1 MVAQGGPPRWSSP
14 AHFAL
19 SLRGA
24 FFPGGRRNWIQ
35 FPGVYV
41 SDLRRFLDLP
51 EDAPAPARNLADHFG
66 NIVRAATAGGPG
78 PAWVSA
84 LPCRRRPGRSRCP
97 GRIVVFRSEL
107 PAQIEWG
114 CDSCDDE
121 GVISGWEGTQ
131 FDLRTPRPIR
141 HLGAAGEVL
150 VPDEVAAALRTLTL
164 LDLDCQRLVY
174 RATALDEGVALLA
187 DEEQFDELLGHL
199 AAEANHEP
207 NRRRQQR
214 LDRSLAVLSS
224 ALREAGA

>member
-51 EDAPAPARNLADHFG
+51 EDAPASARNLAEHLG
-66 NIVRAATAGGPG
+66 NIVRAATAGDPG
-78 PAWVSA
+78 TAWVSA

-107 PAQIEWG
+107 PPRIEWG
-114 CDSCDDE
+114 CDTCGDE
-121 GVISGWEGTQ
+121 GAIYGWQGTYL
-131 FDLRTPRPIR
+131 DLREPRAHR
-141 HLGAAGEVL
+141 RSVAAAEIV
-150 VPDEVAAALRTLTL
+150 VSDEVAAALRTLTL
-164 LDLDCQRLVY
+164 LDLRCERLVY
-174 RATALDEGVALLA
+174 QATGLDEGVALLA
-187 DEEQFDELLGHL
+187 DEEQLDELVGYV

-214 LDRSLAVLSS
+214 LDRALAVLSS
-224 ALREAGA
+224 ALREMER